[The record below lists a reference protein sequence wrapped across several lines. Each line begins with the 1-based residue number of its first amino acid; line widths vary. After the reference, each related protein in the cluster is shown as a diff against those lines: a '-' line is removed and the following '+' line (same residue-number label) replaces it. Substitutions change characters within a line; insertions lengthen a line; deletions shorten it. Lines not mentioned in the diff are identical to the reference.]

1 MQVSEILA
9 AKGDRVISVA
19 SAASVQDVASTLRR
33 EGIGAAIVKSESK
46 DMAGIISERD
56 IVASV
61 AEHGPAALD
70 MHAADLMNRSVIT
83 CTPES
88 STQEIM
94 EQMMMGQI
102 RHLPVVEGDALVGM
116 ISVGDVVRAVLSEL
130 KWMTKVLQDQVVT
143 AAAWSTDED

>member
-19 SAASVQDVASTLRR
+19 SVASVQDVAGTLRR

-102 RHLPVVEGDALVGM
+102 RHLPVVKGDALVGM

>member
-9 AKGDRVISVA
+9 GKGSRVISIGPTDTVRDL
-19 SAASVQDVASTLRR
+19 ASVLRR
-33 EGIGAAIVKSESK
+33 EGIGAAVVKGNGK
-46 DMAGIISERD
+46 DLAGIVSERD
-56 IVASV
+56 IVASI
-61 AEHGPAALD
+61 AEHGPAALE

-88 STQEIM
+88 GTEELM
-94 EQMMMGQI
+94 EQMLMSQI
-102 RHLPVVEGDALVGM
+102 RHLPVVKGDALVGM
-116 ISVGDVVRAVLSEL
+116 ISVGDVVRAVLAEL

>member
-9 AKGDRVISVA
+9 AKGDRVISIA
-19 SAASVQDVASTLRR
+19 SAASVGDVASTLRR
-33 EGIGAAIVKSESK
+33 EGIGAAVVKSEGK

-56 IVASV
+56 IVASL
-61 AEHGPAALD
+61 ADHGPAALE

-94 EQMMMGQI
+94 EQMLMGQI
-102 RHLPVVEGDALVGM
+102 RHLPVVKGDALVGM
-116 ISVGDVVRAVLSEL
+116 ISVGDVVKAVLSEL
-130 KWMTKVLQDQVVT
+130 KWMTKVLQDLVVT

>member
-9 AKGDRVISVA
+9 AKGDRVISIA
-19 SAASVQDVASTLRR
+19 SAASVCDVASTLRR
-33 EGIGAAIVKSESK
+33 EGIGAAVVKSEGK

-61 AEHGPAALD
+61 AEHGPAALEL
-70 MHAADLMNRSVIT
+70 HAADLMNRSVIT

-94 EQMMMGQI
+94 EQMLMGQI
-102 RHLPVVEGDALVGM
+102 RHLPVVQGGALVGM
-116 ISVGDVVRAVLSEL
+116 ISVGDVVKAVLSEL
-130 KWMTKVLQDQVVT
+130 KWMTKVLEDQVVT

>member
-9 AKGDRVISVA
+9 AKGDRVISIA
-19 SAASVQDVASTLRR
+19 AAASVCDVAATLRR
-33 EGIGAAIVKSESK
+33 EGIGAAVVKSEGK

-61 AEHGPAALD
+61 AEHGPAALE

-94 EQMMMGQI
+94 EQMLMGQI
-102 RHLPVVEGDALVGM
+102 RHLPVVRGDALVGM
-116 ISVGDVVRAVLSEL
+116 ISVGDVVKAVLSEL

>member
-9 AKGDRVISVA
+9 AKGDRVISIASVA
-19 SAASVQDVASTLRR
+19 SVGDVASTLRR
-33 EGIGAAIVKSESK
+33 EGIGAAVVKSEGK
-46 DMAGIISERD
+46 DLAGIISERD
-56 IVASV
+56 IVASL
-61 AEHGPAALD
+61 AEHGPAALE

-94 EQMMMGQI
+94 EQMLMGQI
-102 RHLPVVEGDALVGM
+102 RHLPVVKGDALVGM
-116 ISVGDVVRAVLSEL
+116 ISVGDVVKAVLSEL

>member
-9 AKGDRVISVA
+9 AKGDRVISIA
-19 SAASVQDVASTLRR
+19 SAASVCDVATTLRR
-33 EGIGAAIVKSESK
+33 EGIGAAVVKSEGK

-61 AEHGPAALD
+61 AEHGPAALE

-102 RHLPVVEGDALVGM
+102 RHLPVVKGDALVGM

-130 KWMTKVLQDQVVT
+130 KWMTKVLEDQVVT

>member
-9 AKGDRVISVA
+9 AKGDRVISIASVA
-19 SAASVQDVASTLRR
+19 SVGDVACTLRR
-33 EGIGAAIVKSESK
+33 EGIGAAVVKSEGK

-56 IVASV
+56 IVASL
-61 AEHGPAALD
+61 ADHGPAALE

-94 EQMMMGQI
+94 EQMLMGQI
-102 RHLPVVEGDALVGM
+102 RHLPVVKGDALVGM
-116 ISVGDVVRAVLSEL
+116 ISVGDVVKAVLSEL

>member
-9 AKGDRVISVA
+9 AKGNRVISIA
-19 SAASVQDVASTLRR
+19 SAASVCEVASTLRR
-33 EGIGAAIVKSESK
+33 EGIGAAVVKSNGKE
-46 DMAGIISERD
+46 MAGIISERD

-61 AEHGPAALD
+61 AEHGPAALE

-94 EQMMMGQI
+94 EQMLMGQI
-102 RHLPVVEGDALVGM
+102 RHLPVVQGEALVGM
-116 ISVGDVVRAVLSEL
+116 ISVGDVVKAVLSEL
-130 KWMTKVLQDQVVT
+130 KWMTKVLQDQVAT

>member
-9 AKGDRVISVA
+9 AKGDRVISIASVA
-19 SAASVQDVASTLRR
+19 SVGDVASTLRR
-33 EGIGAAIVKSESK
+33 EGIGAAVVKSEGK
-46 DMAGIISERD
+46 EMAGIISERD
-56 IVASV
+56 IVASL
-61 AEHGPAALD
+61 AEHGPAALE

-94 EQMMMGQI
+94 EQMLMGQI

-116 ISVGDVVRAVLSEL
+116 ISVGDVVKAVLSEL